1 MTNKLGSAMKTF
13 LTVLFASL
21 ALCPPAGAAIYY
33 VSSRSGRD
41 SNSGLSPRSAW
52 RTLDR
57 VNHAQLRPGD
67 SVLLKRGETWR
78 ETLRPPSS
86 GIEREVIQFSAFGLG
101 SRPVI
106 SGSDPVPST
115 KWTRAGRL
123 QYFSLPGGAPA
134 SLWNH
139 DIRLIRVT
147 SLGALNSPS
156 KWWFDSASQRI
167 YMEATSDVREIEVQ
181 QRDINIDDGERS
193 HIVYDNLDLRHAR
206 EGLRLYAWSLPVRD
220 ITLQNSTVSTE
231 PSAPHGTM
239 SAGVY
244 ASVKAGDLSGI
255 TIQNNTF
262 VPYPTGLEH
271 WGVYFVQGIS
281 DFHILNNT
289 FEPAGEDAI
298 TIWHSS
304 HGVIAGNS
312 GGGNGE
318 NTIDVKDSSNILI
331 SNNYADNDGE
341 YNIVVHGVDSDQL
354 TYNVTVEKNRCRR
367 GGQVGA
373 LTAGI
378 VLLFTR
384 ACAVRDNLIEEAYGA
399 GIFTHDRGSVGNN
412 ELSHNLLI
420 GNGTR
425 QKTGAITVEN
435 ATRLTVLSNTIYN
448 QGSGG
453 AAVRVEGGS
462 LLVAV
467 RIEGNRFVE
476 EHGRMLELTG
486 PDATIIADH
495 NFYYAQGRTEFSCGK
510 RAWAFADW
518 QAAMRQDL
526 NSKVADIHTF
536 SLSTLSSTPQGR

>member
-1 MTNKLGSAMKTF
+1 MKTL
-13 LTVLFASL
+13 LTILFASL
-21 ALCPPAGAAIYY
+21 ALCPLAEATTYY

-41 SNSGLSPRSAW
+41 SNSGVSPRFAW

-67 SVLLKRGETWR
+67 SVLLRRGETWR
-78 ETLRPPSS
+78 ETLQPHST
-86 GIEREVIQFSAFGLG
+86 GIERTPIQFGAFGLG

-115 KWTRAGRL
+115 KWINVGRF
-123 QYFSLPGGAPA
+123 QYFPLPGEAPA

-139 DIRLIRVT
+139 DIRLVRVAN
-147 SLGALNSPS
+147 LDKVNSPS
-156 KWWFDSASQRI
+156 KWWFDSTAQRI

-181 QRDINIDDGERS
+181 HRDLNIDNGERS

-206 EGLRLYAWSLPVRD
+206 EGLRLYAWSSTVSD
-220 ITLQNSTVSTE
+220 ITLQNSAVGTE
-231 PSAPHGTM
+231 PSAPRGTM

-244 ASVKAGDLSGI
+244 ASVNAGNLSAI

-271 WGVYFVQGIS
+271 WGVYFVQGVS

-318 NTIDVKDSSNILI
+318 NTVDVKDSSDILI
-331 SNNYADNDGE
+331 SYNYADNDGE

-354 TYNVTVEKNRCRR
+354 TYNVTVERNRCRR

-384 ACAVRDNLIEEAYGA
+384 ACAVRANLIEEAYGA

-420 GNGTR
+420 GNGSR

-435 ATRLTVLSNTIYN
+435 ASHLEVLSNTIYN

-453 AAVRVEGGS
+453 PAVRVEGGT
-462 LLVAV
+462 LPVAV
-467 RIEGNRFVE
+467 HIEGNRFVAE
-476 EHGRMLELTG
+476 RGRMLELT
-486 PDATIIADH
+486 DNQAVIVADR
-495 NFYYAQGRTEFSCGK
+495 NFYYAQGRTEFSCG
-510 RAWAFADW
+510 RRDFGFSDW
-518 QAAMRQDL
+518 QAKMRQDL
-526 NSKVADIHTF
+526 NSKVADIRSF
-536 SLSTLSSTPQGR
+536 SLSTVSSALQGR

>member
-1 MTNKLGSAMKTF
+1 MIHKLEPAMKTF
-13 LTVLFASL
+13 LTILFASL
-21 ALCPPAGAAIYY
+21 ALCPLAEAATYY

-78 ETLRPPSS
+78 ETLQPPSS
-86 GIEREVIQFSAFGLG
+86 GMEREVIQVGAFGLG

-106 SGSDPVPST
+106 SGSDRVPST
-115 KWTRAGRL
+115 KWTRSGRF
-123 QYFSLPGGAPA
+123 QYFSLSGGAPA

-139 DIRLIRVT
+139 DIRLVRVA
-147 SLGALNSPS
+147 SLDKLNSPS
-156 KWWFDSASQRI
+156 KWWFDPAAQRI

-181 QRDINIDDGERS
+181 HRDVNIDNGERS

-206 EGLRLYAWSLPVRD
+206 EGLRLYAWSSTVSD
-220 ITLQNSTVSTE
+220 ITLQNSAAGTE
-231 PSAPHGTM
+231 PSAPRGTM

-244 ASVKAGDLSGI
+244 ASVNTGNLSAI

-271 WGVYFVQGIS
+271 WGVYFVQGVS

-318 NTIDVKDSSNILI
+318 NTVDVKDSSDILI
-331 SNNYADNDGE
+331 SHNYADNDGE

-399 GIFTHDRGSVGNN
+399 GIFTHDRGSGGNN

-435 ATRLTVLSNTIYN
+435 ASRLEVLSNTIYN
-448 QGSGG
+448 QGSAGP
-453 AAVRVEGGS
+453 ALRVEGGALPVS
-462 LLVAV
+462 VH
-467 RIEGNRFVE
+467 IEGNRFVAE
-476 EHGRMLELTG
+476 RGRMLELTD
-486 PDATIIADH
+486 PHAVIIADR
-495 NFYYAQGRTEFSCGK
+495 NFYYAQGRTEFSCG
-510 RAWAFADW
+510 RRDWGFSDW
-518 QAAMRQDL
+518 QANMRQDL
-526 NSKVADIHTF
+526 NSKVADIRSF
-536 SLSTLSSTPQGR
+536 SLSTVSTTLHGR